1 MAVLR
6 KLFALLV
13 SRSMLS
19 IVNTL
24 RNLIEH
30 RLKPGVSSE
39 TKEEKTWE
47 GSTREDSFQLVS
59 IFKALTLQLLSI

>member
-1 MAVLR
+1 MR
-6 KLFALLV
+6 QLLNW

-24 RNLIEH
+24 GNLIKH

-39 TKEEKTWE
+39 TKEEKT
-47 GSTREDSFQLVS
+47 REDSFQLVG
-59 IFKALTLQLLSI
+59 IFTALTLQLLSI